1 MKVSLR
7 ESLCYGIAIL
17 VALHC
22 GMGLGLL
29 ARHMRAQNPVSK
41 LPTTEPGAVFAL
53 TDGQFVV
60 HGDLSGGTGPTTLT
74 THAVM
79 FGSASTTPV
88 ITVDRPPVTGTV
100 FWNSTP
106 EGKSILHGHITAEP
120 IPAPVSGY
128 LRQDAT
134 GIYWSET
141 PDGPRTYVRRFSDAG
156 T

>member
-29 ARHMRAQNPVSK
+29 ARYMRVQNPVSK

-53 TDGQFVV
+53 TDGRFVV
-60 HGDLSGGTGPTTLT
+60 SSVGT
-74 THAVM
+74 
-79 FGSASTTPV
+79 FGSTSNGMPV
-88 ITVDRPPVTGTV
+88 TIVAGSGDVTDTHVDTIPVTGTG

-106 EGKSILHGHITAEP
+106 EGKNILYGHITAEP
-120 IPAPVSGY
+120 IQPPVSGY

>member
-17 VALHC
+17 VATHC

-29 ARHMRAQNPVSK
+29 ARHMRAQNPVSE

-53 TDGQFVV
+53 TDGRFVV
-60 HGDLSGGTGPTTLT
+60 PSVGT
-74 THAVM
+74 
-79 FGSASTTPV
+79 FGSTSTLMLGGSPS
-88 ITVDRPPVTGTV
+88 IAVDPPPVTGTG

-106 EGKSILHGHITAEP
+106 EGKNILYGHITADP
-120 IPAPVSGY
+120 LPPPVSGY